1 MYIFGKNAGFD
12 DMLGMM
18 TPPQNGGEDEKAP
31 EEIQVLTMAYVPY
44 QTFSGYY
51 TDYSEALAHGSLFK
65 TLVKPFYGQEG
76 ER

>member
-1 MYIFGKNAGFD
+1 MDIFGKNVGFD
-12 DMLGMM
+12 DMCGSMD
-18 TPPQNGGEDEKAP
+18 PQPNGREDETAP

-44 QTFSGYY
+44 QTFTGYY
-51 TDYSEALAHGSLFK
+51 TDHSEALDHGSLFK

>member
-1 MYIFGKNAGFD
+1 MDIFGKNAGFEE
-12 DMLGMM
+12 MLGMM
-18 TPPQNGGEDEKAP
+18 TDPQNGGEEDTVPDEV
-31 EEIQVLTMAYVPY
+31 QVLAMAYVPY

-51 TDYSEALAHGSLFK
+51 TDYSEALDHGSLFK